1 MITKIGDF
9 LRKLRLDN
17 QQILKDMAKVLGV
30 SSAFLSAVENGKKSM
45 PDSWCNILKESYKLS
60 DDDVDNLRQAA
71 MESQKSISLNLQ
83 SASPSN
89 RQLAVSFARQ
99 FDSMD
104 ADTSQKILRILR
116 DRKKDGR
123 IWISSSSEK

>member
-1 MITKIGDF
+1 MITKTGDF

-17 QQILKDMAKVLGV
+17 QQILKDMAEVLGV

-116 DRKKDGR
+116 DRKKTGG
-123 IWISSSSEK
+123 S

>member
-17 QQILKDMAKVLGV
+17 QQIMKDMAEVLGV

-116 DRKKDGR
+116 DRKKTGG
-123 IWISSSSEK
+123 S

>member
-17 QQILKDMAKVLGV
+17 QQILKDMAEVLGV

-104 ADTSQKILRILR
+104 ADTSKKILRILR
-116 DRKKDGR
+116 DRKKTGG
-123 IWISSSSEK
+123 S